1 MKGAVVVVAVAVA
14 FSFALGADADS
25 GTTGGNPR
33 AVRGGGVNAM
43 PSMRPWRYRGANPD
57 GWWCTPGKCNGV
69 ANGTGY
75 LSRELP
81 LMATLGAQSVRVEF
95 PWALIQPQRGRF
107 DWKRADAIVR
117 TARRQ
122 HLALQPVLV
131 YSPSWAAPTAS
142 SPPSAAA
149 FSRFAHALARRYRGR
164 IRTYELWNEPDL
176 QRYWSGTTEQ
186 YVQRIL
192 IPGHRAIRS
201 ADRNARVLLGAPSKA
216 DRDWLEGIY
225 RYGGG
230 SSFEI
235 AAFHDYAPG
244 PAVFDDARVV
254 ASVLAEH
261 GQAGK
266 PIWLGEY
273 GYPDSDPSSPHQ
285 IPLIEQ
291 VLTSP
296 GPIAM
301 AQWYSFRDT
310 YTASCCPPQVIGFSP
325 WGLVTAGYD
334 RKASFGIM
342 QALLGRG

>member
-1 MKGAVVVVAVAVA
+1 MKLVLVIAATAGAL
-14 FSFALGADADS
+14 ALGAAAD
-25 GTTGGNPR
+25 GGAITATDR

-69 ANGTGY
+69 ADGTVY
-75 LSRELP
+75 VRRELP
-81 LMATLGAQSVRVEF
+81 LMAALGAQAVRVEF
-95 PWALIQPQRGRF
+95 PWALIQPRPNRF
-107 DWKRADAIVR
+107 DWKRTDAIVR
-117 TARRQ
+117 TARRA

-149 FSRFAHALARRYRGR
+149 FSRFARALARRYRSR

-176 QRYWSGTTEQ
+176 QRYWNGTAEQ

-201 ADRNARVLLGAPSKA
+201 VDPSARVMLGGPSKA

-230 SSFEI
+230 NSFEI

-261 GQAGK
+261 GQAAK
-266 PIWLGEY
+266 PVWLGEY

-285 IPLIEQ
+285 IPLIDQ
-291 VLTSP
+291 VLTEP

-301 AQWYSFRDT
+301 AEWYSFRDT
-310 YTASCCPPQVIGFSP
+310 YTATCCPPRVIGFSP
-325 WGLVTAGYD
+325 WGLVTASYN
-334 RKASFGIM
+334 RKASFEIM
-342 QALLGRG
+342 KALLGRG